1 MFLSIS
7 VSKKEKII
15 DFFKKEVVLII
26 AITLALIS
34 SLLST
39 PQIEYIDFKVLI
51 LLFNLMIVV
60 AAFKELKVL
69 DWIATYLLSKCK
81 TSISLSFTLVFLT
94 FFASMLVTNDVALI
108 TFIPLSLVLGKKSN
122 LNTLNLIVFQTLA
135 ANVGSALTPMGNP
148 QNLFIYSYFNMSPL
162 EFFKVTFPL
171 TILSSFF
178 LMIALFMLKRKKLD
192 VQLSKVEIKNIR
204 HIIIWSILFAI
215 ILLSVFQVIN
225 YKLAFICVLITTL
238 VIDKSLFKKI
248 DYSLILTF
256 IAFFIFIGNI
266 SNLDKVKTLMNTLL
280 SDSSTTYFTSIIASQ
295 FISNVPAT
303 ILLSPFTTFKDS
315 LLLGVNIG
323 GAGTLIASLASVI
336 SYKLFI
342 KENPSLSFKYLKNF
356 TIYNIIYLIVFIPLI
371 FFLINIYL

>member
-1 MFLSIS
+1 MFLSLS
-7 VSKKEKII
+7 VSKREKII

-26 AITLALIS
+26 ATTLALIS
-34 SLLST
+34 SLLSI

-69 DWIATYLLSKCK
+69 DWIATYLLYKCK

-135 ANVGSALTPMGNP
+135 ANVGSTLTPMGNP
-148 QNLFIYSYFNMSPL
+148 QNLFIYSYFNMSPF

-178 LMIALFMLKRKKLD
+178 LMITLLMLKRKKLD
-192 VQLSKVEIKNIR
+192 VILLKIEIKNFR
-204 HIIIWSILFAI
+204 HLIIWSILFAI

-225 YKLAFICVLITTL
+225 YKLAFICTILVTLI
-238 VIDKSLFKKI
+238 INKSLLKKI

-280 SDSSTTYFTSIIASQ
+280 SDSSTTYFTSIITSQ
-295 FISNVPAT
+295 FISNVPTT

-342 KENPSLSFKYLKNF
+342 KENPSLSFKYLKSF
-356 TIYNIIYLIVFIPLI
+356 TIYNIIYLIIFIPLI
-371 FFLINIYL
+371 FILGSIF

>member
-1 MFLSIS
+1 MFLSLS
-7 VSKKEKII
+7 VSKREKII

-26 AITLALIS
+26 ATTLALIS
-34 SLLST
+34 SLISI

-69 DWIATYLLSKCK
+69 DWIATHLLYKCK

-135 ANVGSALTPMGNP
+135 ANVGSTLTPMGNP
-148 QNLFIYSYFNMSPL
+148 QNLFIYSYFNMSPF

-178 LMIALFMLKRKKLD
+178 LMITLLMLKRKKLD
-192 VQLSKVEIKNIR
+192 VNLSKIEIKNFR
-204 HIIIWSILFAI
+204 HLIIWSILFAI

-225 YKLAFICVLITTL
+225 YKLAFICTILVTLI
-238 VIDKSLFKKI
+238 INKSLLKKI

-280 SDSSTTYFTSIIASQ
+280 SDSSTTYFTSIITSQ
-295 FISNVPAT
+295 FISNVPTT

-342 KENPSLSFKYLKNF
+342 KENPSLSFKYLKSF
-356 TIYNIIYLIVFIPLI
+356 TIYNIIYLIIFIPLI
-371 FFLINIYL
+371 FILGSIF

>member
-178 LMIALFMLKRKKLD
+178 LMITLFMLKRKKLD
-192 VQLSKVEIKNIR
+192 VELSKVEIKNIR

-371 FFLINIYL
+371 SFLINIYL